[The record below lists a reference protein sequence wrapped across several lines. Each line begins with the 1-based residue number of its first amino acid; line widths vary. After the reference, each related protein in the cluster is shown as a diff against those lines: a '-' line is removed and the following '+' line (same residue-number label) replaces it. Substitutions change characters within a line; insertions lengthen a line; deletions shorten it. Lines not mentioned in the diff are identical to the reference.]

1 MSEVTASEVA
11 QNLDVADEKAKYDAS
26 ARKLVAQKSI
36 LAYILKS
43 ALDEFADIP
52 VKRIAGEFIE
62 GTPQISE
69 VAVHQDHPDAA
80 CSRELREMLNGSD
93 RIEGMPTED
102 VSVKEG
108 TVRYDIRF
116 MVQVPGGDDR
126 MEIIVNIEIQ
136 NKDTPGYPIPK
147 RGIYYGSRLISAQ
160 RGKVF
165 KDQEYDRIKKVASI
179 WICEDTAVERS
190 DVINE
195 YRFVELC
202 KRGEYREAEANY
214 DLMRIVVMRLG
225 QEGEQSGDDAIRL
238 LSKVFSTERSAEEK
252 KTVLSDEFHI
262 EVTEEISQEVSQ
274 VCNLSTGI
282 YDKGVRQGIQ
292 EGIQEGIQKGIQEGK
307 REGAL
312 EILFGLVKDNL
323 LSIADAAK
331 RANIERSVFEKEY
344 MAYMK

>member
-1 MSEVTASEVA
+1 MNEVTASEIA
-11 QNLDVADEKAKYDAS
+11 QNLDVAEEKAKYDAS
-26 ARKLVAQKSI
+26 ARKLVAQKSV

-52 VKRIAGEFIE
+52 VKQIAGEFIE

-69 VAVHQDHPDAA
+69 AAVHQDHPDAVHP
-80 CSRELREMLNGSD
+80 REMREMLNGSD

-102 VSVKEG
+102 ISVREG

-116 MVQVPGGDDR
+116 LTRMPGGNDR

-136 NKDTPGYPIPK
+136 NNDTPGYPIPK

-160 RGKVF
+160 RGTVF
-165 KDQEYDRIKKVASI
+165 KDQEYGRIKKVASI
-179 WICEDTAVERS
+179 WICEDTALERS
-190 DVINE
+190 DAINE
-195 YRFVELC
+195 YRFVENC
-202 KRGEYREAEANY
+202 KRGEYREAEENY
-214 DLMRIVVMRLG
+214 DLMRVVVMRLG

-252 KTVLSDEFHI
+252 KAVLSDEFHI
-262 EVTEEISQEVSQ
+262 EVTEEISREVSQ

-282 YDKGVRQGIQ
+282 YDKGV
-292 EGIQEGIQKGIQEGK
+292 QEGIQKGIQKGIQRGIQEGK

-312 EILFGLVKDNL
+312 ELLFGLVKDNL

-331 RANIERSVFEKEY
+331 RANLERSVFEKEY